1 MSDKDERKWWRR
13 KRRWDP
19 FDLFGEDEGIFESIM
34 EQMED
39 FIRKFTRLPSLF
51 DEESMEK
58 WGKPFVYGFSL
69 DIGPDGKPR
78 FREFGNLKS
87 GSRSVV
93 PSQEREPL
101 VDVFEEVENVRI
113 IAEIPGVVKEAI
125 DLKGSEFGLTIRA
138 SDSERSYYKE
148 VSLPVAVDP
157 STAQATYNNGVLE
170 VVIKRKEPKE
180 EEEEEEGH
188 EIKVE

>member
-1 MSDKDERKWWRR
+1 MSDKDERRWWRR

-19 FDLFGEDEGIFESIM
+19 FDLFNEDEGIFESIM

-87 GSRSVV
+87 SGRDVV

-101 VDVFEEVENVRI
+101 VDVFEEAENVRI

-125 DLKGSEFGLTIRA
+125 DLKGSEFSLTIRA

-157 STAQATYNNGVLE
+157 ASAKATYNNGVLE
-170 VVIKRKEPKE
+170 VVLKRKEPKE
-180 EEEEEEGH
+180 KEEGH
-188 EIKVE
+188 DIKVE

>member
-1 MSDKDERKWWRR
+1 MSDKDEKRRWKR

-19 FDLFGEDEGIFESIM
+19 FDFFGESDEIFESIM

-51 DEESMEK
+51 GEEDMEK
-58 WGKPFVYGFSL
+58 WGKPFVFGFSL

-78 FREFGNLKS
+78 FREFGNIKS
-87 GSRSVV
+87 RGRNVV

-101 VDVFEEVENVRI
+101 VDVFEEAEHVRV
-113 IAEIPGVVKEAI
+113 IAEIPGVQKEAV
-125 DLKGSEFGLTIRA
+125 DLKGSEFSLTIRA
-138 SDSERSYYKE
+138 TNTDRSYYKD

-157 STAQATYNNGVLE
+157 STAKATYNNGVLE
-170 VVIKRKEPKE
+170 VMIKRKEPKK
-180 EEEEEEGH
+180 EEGH
-188 EIKVE
+188 DIKVE